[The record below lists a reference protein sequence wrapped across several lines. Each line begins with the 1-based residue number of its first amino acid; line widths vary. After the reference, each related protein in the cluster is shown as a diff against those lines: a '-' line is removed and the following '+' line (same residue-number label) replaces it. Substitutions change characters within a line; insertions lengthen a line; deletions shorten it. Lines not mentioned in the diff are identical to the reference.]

1 MIVPP
6 TPDAGT
12 SCRHPFAGRA
22 GGATARRGQRR
33 QVGRGQLRQ
42 RPSAQRGVAQLQQ
55 PGQQPELPALRGD
68 VAELVEGQ
76 QRPAGGGP
84 GQAGALRDLVST
96 IEDEVTA
103 ITALSGQIDEHVE
116 ALNGLRAEA
125 TRRLLHLD
133 ALSATA
139 EDVNLSAFLDTTIQP
154 QLPQSEEEFPERIYG
169 G

>member
-1 MIVPP
+1 MTVISRRKRS
-6 TPDAGT
+6 TADFAAALSGT
-12 SCRHPFAGRA
+12 
-22 GGATARRGQRR
+22 
-33 QVGRGQLRQ
+33 L
-42 RPSAQRGVAQLQQ
+42 
-55 PGQQPELPALRGD
+55 
-68 VAELVEGQ
+68 
-76 QRPAGGGP
+76 
-84 GQAGALRDLVST
+84 AGALRDLVST

-133 ALSATA
+133 DLRAAA